1 MSRVA
6 ERPAAASAHIR
17 ELGRLIDTERVGAGK
32 LDQEQVVL
40 NEVVTKRRL
49 SERTVRQ
56 GVREGVFGVGTPL
69 GGCRCLETL
78 EETHDVSPGLLL
90 NEWLWLATNSTSQT
104 GWTLTLICQRA
115 SMPKSFIIR
124 SLFLRN
130 DLRLFQLAA
139 KPTRNL
145 AP

>member
-104 GWTLTLICQRA
+104 GWTLTLICVRLIFQPSSYR
-115 SMPKSFIIR
+115 KSDP
-124 SLFLRN
+124 LRM
-130 DLRLFQLAA
+130 D
-139 KPTRNL
+139 T
-145 AP
+145 